1 MASLAEF
8 ARVHTRLETPQIDH
22 LQRLVASWGL
32 LADLCFADL
41 LLFVATDE
49 PIAPLPGHA
58 DDATRHA
65 GGGAG
70 GGAVDASGGDL
81 VVLGQVRPLTNQ
93 TLYRSDWVGT
103 VVPASERPLVSRS
116 LELGEI
122 IEGEVTNQ
130 VLKERVRALC
140 IPVRWKGQ
148 TIAVVNREAAPS
160 VRHPGELERTYIEVF
175 NRFARM
181 IASGEFPFRSEEGL
195 SEEAPRVG
203 DGVILLDGS
212 GRVEYSSPNAISA
225 LHRVGVHANTEGM
238 RLGEIG
244 LQETA
249 VRTAFATAL
258 PDTEEIERGPQV
270 TVLMR
275 CIPLLEHGGVTGAV
289 VLLRDIS
296 ELRRR
301 DRLLLSKDAT
311 IREIHHRVKNNLQT
325 ISSLLRLQGRRLS
338 SPEAKAAVEESVRRI
353 RSIALVHEILSHE
366 AGDDVPFIEIARPL
380 VRMVEE
386 GLLSPD
392 HPVDIK
398 ITGDAG
404 KLPATIAT
412 PLSVVLNEL
421 LQNVVDHA
429 YPDEV
434 DGDGGHVLL
443 ELDNDGAELRV
454 RVTDDGA
461 GLPEGFSL
469 DASTGLGLSIV
480 RTLVTTELDGTIEL
494 VAGPGEGDRPG
505 TTVDVRVPLGPIVE
519 LGHADEQ
526 VDGQVDGQVDLR
538 PDASRPSDAE
548 GR

>member
-8 ARVHTRLETPQIDH
+8 ARVHTRLGPPEIDH

-41 LLFVATDE
+41 LLFA
-49 PIAPLPGHA
+49 AA
-58 DDATRHA
+58 DDL
-65 GGGAG
+65 GAG
-70 GGAVDASGGDL
+70 PIPEPRGQL
-81 VVLGQVRPLTNQ
+81 VVLGQVRPVTNQ
-93 TLYRSDWVGT
+93 TLYRSDLVGT
-103 VVPASERPLVSRS
+103 VVSGADRPLVARS

-122 IEGEVTNQ
+122 MDGEVTNQ
-130 VLKERVRALC
+130 TLKERVRALC
-140 IPVRWKGQ
+140 IPVRWHGH

-181 IASGEFPFRSEEGL
+181 IASGEFPFASEEGP

-238 RLGEIG
+238 RLGELG

-249 VRTAFATAL
+249 VRTAFATAV

-275 CIPLLEHGGVTGAV
+275 CIPLIESSHVTGAV

-325 ISSLLRLQGRRLS
+325 ISSLLRLQGRRLE

-366 AGDDVPFIEIARPL
+366 AGDDVPFIEIVRPL

-386 GLLSPD
+386 GLMSPD
-392 HPVDIK
+392 HPVEIK

-429 YPDEV
+429 YPAGEEAH
-434 DGDGGHVLL
+434 GGHVLL
-443 ELDNDGAELRV
+443 ELDNDGIELAV

-461 GLPEGFSL
+461 GLPDGFSL
-469 DASTGLGLSIV
+469 EASTGLGLSIV
-480 RTLVTTELDGTIEL
+480 RTLVTTELYGTIEL
-494 VAGPGEGDRPG
+494 MPGSGSGGSPG
-505 TTVDVRVPLGPIVE
+505 TVVDLRVPLGVAE
-519 LGHADEQ
+519 D
-526 VDGQVDGQVDLR
+526 DLDR
-538 PDASRPSDAE
+538 DDHDQDAE
-548 GR
+548 RPPGSGGR